1 MNYFNFHIGDYLSH
15 TAHLDDAEDLAYRRL
30 LDVYYLREKPYSEA
44 VTDICKLI
52 RMRGQESVVQAVL
65 TEFFTLDAGTW
76 TQPRC
81 DDELVRMADKRQ
93 KAKESA
99 DASWASR
106 RGKQIPLK
114 DDANAL
120 RPHSERIARD
130 DANALLPTPTPTPT
144 PIKKEKAPPFDLDSI
159 TGLDRATFDK
169 WLAYRK
175 EIGKALKPASIEAA
189 AREMARYGAQQ
200 AAVVQQSI
208 AQGWQGLFAIKV
220 VTGAQTMPAD
230 PEGLAL
236 RKLTDRREAIG
247 LPNFRSPSPGE
258 ASKDYRAAQDKAW
271 MEAKSEK
278 TEEPAPVDTSRN
290 VARVSGLLAGFGRM
304 GVGK

>member
-1 MNYFNFHIGDYLSH
+1 VNYFNFHIGDYLSH

-106 RGKQIPLK
+106 RGKQLPVK
-114 DDANAL
+114 DHANAM

-130 DANALLPTPTPTPT
+130 DANALLPTPTPTP
-144 PIKKEKAPPFDLDSI
+144 IKKKEKAPPFDLNAI
-159 TGLDRATFDK
+159 TGLDMATFEK
-169 WLAYRK
+169 WLGYRK

-189 AREMARYGAQQ
+189 AREMARFGAQQ

-220 VTGAQTMPAD
+220 VTGAQVPDA
-230 PEGLAL
+230 EGLAL
-236 RKLTDRREAIG
+236 KKLTDRREAIG
-247 LPNFRSPSPGE
+247 LPNFRTPNAGE

-278 TEEPAPVDTSRN
+278 AEEPAPVDTSRN
-290 VARVSGLLAGFGRM
+290 VARVSGLLQGFGRM